1 MIEKNAYYEV
11 KFTDLTHDA
20 MGVCKVEGFPVFV
33 KDALKGEKAL
43 IKIIRLNKNFGFGR
57 LVEIRE
63 ESPFRKIP
71 ICEHYHTCGGCNTM
85 HMNYQ
90 TQLDFK
96 RHRTLETLSKLGRIK
111 TEVKETV
118 GMNNPY
124 YYRNKAIIPFGMKG
138 DKIVAGLYKQRSHD
152 IVNIKRCHIFPR
164 IVSEMIRYF
173 KSLFY
178 ELGVEIYNEETD
190 QGFLKAV
197 MYRISEQNQ
206 QFSVTLITKNGRF
219 SDKEKLVHNILE
231 RFPSVV
237 SIIQNI
243 QNEKTNVLLGTKHR
257 VLYGKDMISDQLL
270 GLEYEI
276 SHRSFYQV
284 NPTQTELMYTK
295 AMEYADLQPTDR
307 VIDAYCGIGTIGLT
321 VADKVSEVIGIDI
334 IKDAIK
340 NANQNAKNNNIKN
353 ARFII
358 GKAEEVMGTF
368 ETGTVDVL
376 FVDPPRKG
384 VEKKFLEA
392 IIKLKV
398 KRVVY
403 ISCNVSTLARDLNFL
418 QANNYR
424 VKEVTPFDM
433 FPQTSHIEAV
443 STLEYIK

>member
-1 MIEKNAYYEV
+1 
-11 KFTDLTHDA
+11 
-20 MGVCKVEGFPVFV
+20 
-33 KDALKGEKAL
+33 
-43 IKIIRLNKNFGFGR
+43 
-57 LVEIRE
+57 
-63 ESPFRKIP
+63 
-71 ICEHYHTCGGCNTM
+71 
-85 HMNYQ
+85 
-90 TQLDFK
+90 
-96 RHRTLETLSKLGRIK
+96 
-111 TEVKETV
+111 
-118 GMNNPY
+118 
-124 YYRNKAIIPFGMKG
+124 
-138 DKIVAGLYKQRSHD
+138 
-152 IVNIKRCHIFPR
+152 
-164 IVSEMIRYF
+164 
-173 KSLFY
+173 
-178 ELGVEIYNEETD
+178 
-190 QGFLKAV
+190 
-197 MYRISEQNQ
+197 MYRISEKNQ
-206 QFSVTLITKNGRF
+206 QISVTLITKNGRF